1 MSPLLEIGQQEK
13 SVYVYSRIAVATT
26 PNDIPRLRLCV
37 RLRDNLLAFLLGHFR
52 CIGTIEKF
60 SLYKYKNSINV
71 KQIAMNQRLRVFQAR
86 ETYRY
91 S

>member
-52 CIGTIEKF
+52 CISTIEKF
-60 SLYKYKNSINV
+60 SLYNIKIPL
-71 KQIAMNQRLRVFQAR
+71 M
-86 ETYRY
+86 
-91 S
+91 